1 MFEMDYFL
9 FWLFVVVLNIEKFEI
24 VVCEKKI
31 FIDVVFVGINNF
43 IKINFIFKFDKIEL
57 RNKMKNKREKIR
69 KVKILI
75 CFLKSKFYNKKCI
88 FWDG

>member
-9 FWLFVVVLNIEKFEI
+9 FWLFVVVFNIERFEI

-43 IKINFIFKFDKIEL
+43 IRINFIFKFDKMEIGIVEKIM
-57 RNKMKNKREKIR
+57 NKLKNKREKIR

-75 CFLKSKFYNKKCI
+75 MFFKK
-88 FWDG
+88 

>member
-9 FWLFVVVLNIEKFEI
+9 FWLFVVVFNIERFEI

-43 IKINFIFKFDKIEL
+43 IRINFIFKFDKMEIRIMEKIMNIL
-57 RNKMKNKREKIR
+57 KNKREKIR

-75 CFLKSKFYNKKCI
+75 MFFKK
-88 FWDG
+88 

>member
-9 FWLFVVVLNIEKFEI
+9 FWLFVVVFNIERFEI

-43 IKINFIFKFDKIEL
+43 IRINFIFKFDKMEIRIMEKIMNIL
-57 RNKMKNKREKIR
+57 KNKREKIR

-75 CFLKSKFYNKKCI
+75 MFFKKYI
-88 FWDG
+88 L